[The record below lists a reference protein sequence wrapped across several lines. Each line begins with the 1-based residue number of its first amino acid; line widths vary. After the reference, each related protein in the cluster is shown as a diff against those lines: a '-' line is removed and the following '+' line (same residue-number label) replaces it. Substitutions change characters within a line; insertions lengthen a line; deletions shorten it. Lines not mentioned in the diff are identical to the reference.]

1 MPKIAQLHPPQGE
14 KLAASFEALA
24 EEARA
29 GECIGYSMI
38 ILKPGGKWTTRGFSS
53 KEVSVFEELGM
64 HFTCMMS
71 IYTACVG
78 E

>member
-14 KLAASFEALA
+14 ELAASFEALA

-38 ILKPGGKWTTRGFSS
+38 ILKPGGKWTTRGWSS
-53 KEVSVFEELGM
+53 KEVNAFEELGM
-64 HFTCMMS
+64 HFACMMS
-71 IYTACVG
+71 IYSHIVG